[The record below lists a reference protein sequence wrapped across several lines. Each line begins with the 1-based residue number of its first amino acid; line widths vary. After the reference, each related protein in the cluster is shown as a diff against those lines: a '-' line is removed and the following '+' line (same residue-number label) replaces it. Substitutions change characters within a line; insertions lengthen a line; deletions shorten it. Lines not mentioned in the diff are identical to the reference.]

1 MKIFMILLNKKSTLL
16 IGILDNI
23 NEYKGKWLLNYFK
36 LSIRFKNGN
45 IWVSFRDIVVKFLRF
60 VSVVQGS

>member
-60 VSVVQGS
+60 VSVV